1 MSTDVTLTLTGT
13 PIPHTTRLDCLDK
26 GHIELLGVLGSDE
39 MVVQAARASTNRIKT
54 NSAKRIGDGL
64 IHRLLRDGHKSPFFH
79 PHITIVVKA
88 PLFVMRQWMRSNVG
102 WAYNEQSQRYAE
114 VEPEFYIPDT
124 FLRQVGKPMDYR
136 REEVTDATMRAVL
149 RDQLEQQY
157 QAAFQTYKYLSDG
170 ADGWGLA
177 LEQARVVLPTATYT
191 TVMATCSLYAALHFI
206 ALRGTLHAQFEIRQY
221 AEALA
226 VVVKENF
233 PVTWEAFVAYGL
245 KEA

>member
-26 GHIELLGVLGSDE
+26 GYIELLGVLGSDE

-54 NSAKRIGDGL
+54 NSAKRIGDSL

-114 VEPEFYIPDT
+114 VEPEFYIPSK
-124 FLRQVGKPMDYR
+124 FLAQVGKPMDYQR
-136 REEVTDATMRAVL
+136 TELDAVVADDL
-149 RDQLEQQY
+149 RNAL
-157 QAAFQTYKYLSDG
+157 
-170 ADGWGLA
+170 ADGYTEQYNLYRYLVNCGVA